1 MSLEV
6 PKFDP
11 QVFLQITLRWD
22 SEDKEVL
29 TQLAARIDKEV
40 WQDPD
45 HPVGVNRVSV
55 TDAHLHGVPSYLT
68 LHAPK
73 SLRKEMLAVSY
84 YGGLSDPSVV
94 EYFPITHEGYAGQKA
109 LNAVVTIAGKAGVNF
124 IKADALEEWADRLNG
139 GDCPGAIQYR
149 RDGKYYRVMK
159 RSWNDA

>member
-11 QVFLQITLRWD
+11 QVFLQVTLRWD

-73 SLRKEMLAVSY
+73 SLRKEMLAVYVKVAAILDKVASK
-84 YGGLSDPSVV
+84 LTLLD
-94 EYFPITHEGYAGQKA
+94 
-109 LNAVVTIAGKAGVNF
+109 
-124 IKADALEEWADRLNG
+124 NG
-139 GDCPGAIQYR
+139 RPE
-149 RDGKYYRVMK
+149 
-159 RSWNDA
+159 

>member
-22 SEDKEVL
+22 SEDKKVL
-29 TQLAARIDKEV
+29 AHIAERIDKEV

-73 SLRKEMLAVSY
+73 AKRKEMIAVYAKVAGILGKVS
-84 YGGLSDPSVV
+84 GLTLLD
-94 EYFPITHEGYAGQKA
+94 
-109 LNAVVTIAGKAGVNF
+109 
-124 IKADALEEWADRLNG
+124 NG
-139 GDCPGAIQYR
+139 RPE
-149 RDGKYYRVMK
+149 
-159 RSWNDA
+159 